1 MTSPADLLRSRGFAL
16 AACVASGVILAACD
30 RPPQTGQAHADQ
42 ATRAACQQ
50 RAEEAYSQQNRAE
63 IYSPPPTVNTPF
75 SANYTDGITDRGL
88 SDLFVHDRM
97 ISDCIRNTG
106 TGAERNPPSPLKR

>member
-1 MTSPADLLRSRGFAL
+1 MTRLGIAAFMSGTLAL
-16 AACVASGVILAACD
+16 SGCD
-30 RPPQTGQAHADQ
+30 APPQSGQEHADA

-50 RAEEAYSQQNRAE
+50 RAEEADRQQNRAE

-75 SANYTDGITDRGL
+75 SANFLPSLSDRGL

-97 ISDCIRNTG
+97 VSDCIRNTG
-106 TGAERNPPSPLKR
+106 TGAERNPPSNPPSVSRR